1 MYPRTDRS
9 LFYRLLIGLML
20 PAFLV
25 MYTETMVSPSL
36 REFMHVFHVSE
47 ADVAW
52 ILTAYLLS
60 GVATTP
66 IFGKIAPRLGYRRTL
81 VIILLLYS
89 AALTFCSTAQSFESM
104 ILSRA
109 IQGVGMAMFPVAFA
123 VVRELLPPEQV
134 VFLQGILS
142 AMFGVGAVFGL
153 VVGSHIAEIYGWR
166 ALFRSA
172 SIIAWA
178 IAFTELALLPEIR
191 RDIKVELDAVGILLF
206 SSSTTLLCFAF
217 ERAAHVGWTST
228 QVLVPV
234 GVGILTMVAF
244 IYWEL
249 AEREPFIDVRKLSE
263 TNILVSNLAG
273 ILAGFA
279 MFIFFQIAPI
289 HMTIPK
295 PAGFGLTIEE
305 VGTYMTIPA
314 LSMMASSAIFSKIA
328 PKIGIKRLFI
338 LSGIAGI
345 ITSLV
350 FLVVNLSSLTQFI
363 LACALEMSA
372 VGLILVS
379 LINLLVLSVRREEVA
394 LMTSINMVFRYV
406 GGSIGT
412 AFAGYLQDAIRE
424 TILIQT
430 PLGPLPLSVPSP
442 DSIRVAMLTVACMC
456 GLIALIGLK
465 AREVL
470 KM

>member
-1 MYPRTDRS
+1 VYSRADRS
-9 LFYRLLIGLML
+9 LMYRLLVGLML

-25 MYTETMVSPSL
+25 MYTETMVAPSL

-66 IFGKIAPRLGYRRTL
+66 IFGKIAPKLGYRKTL
-81 VIILLLYS
+81 LIVLALYS

-109 IQGVGMAMFPVAFA
+109 LQGVGMAMFPVAFA
-123 VVRELLPPEQV
+123 IVSELLPPEQV
-134 VFLQGILS
+134 VFLQGVLS
-142 AMFGVGAVFGL
+142 AMFGIGAVFGL

-178 IAFTELALLPEIR
+178 IAFTELALLPEVR
-191 RDIKVELDAVGILLF
+191 REVKIELDVMGILLF
-206 SSSTTLLCFAF
+206 SASTTLLCFAF

-234 GVGILTMVAF
+234 AVGILSLLAF
-244 IYWEL
+244 ILWESVQ
-249 AEREPFIDVRKLSE
+249 REPFIDVRRLSE
-263 TNILVSNLAG
+263 INVLVSNLAG

-289 HMTIPK
+289 HMSIPK
-295 PAGFGLTIEE
+295 PAGFGMSIAE
-305 VGTYMTIPA
+305 VGTYMTVPA
-314 LSMMASSAIFSKIA
+314 LSMMIASGVFSKLA
-328 PKIGIKRLFI
+328 PRIGIRRLFI
-338 LSGIAGI
+338 MSGIAGAAS
-345 ITSLV
+345 SLT
-350 FLVVNLSSLTQFI
+350 FLIVNLSSLPQF
-363 LACALEMSA
+363 LTACALEMAS

-379 LINLLVLSVRREEVA
+379 LINLLVLSVSREEVA
-394 LMTSINMVFRYV
+394 LMTSINMVLRYV
-406 GGSIGT
+406 GGSLGT
-412 AFAGYLQDAIRE
+412 AYAGYLQDTIRE
-424 TILIQT
+424 TITMMT
-430 PLGPLPLSVPSP
+430 PVGPFPLSVPSP
-442 DSIRVAMLTVACMC
+442 DSIRVAMLTVTGICI
-456 GLIALIGLK
+456 LITLIGLK
-465 AREVL
+465 SREVL
-470 KM
+470 KI